1 MKRTAF
7 FNIHKSLGAKLVEFA
22 GFEMPV
28 QYTGILDEHR
38 CVRRSVGIFDVS
50 HMGEIEVWGK
60 DAAAFVQKIT
70 VNDVSQ
76 LSYGKVQYS
85 AVCYED
91 GGITD
96 DLLVNHLGD
105 HFVLVVNAANTEK
118 DFSWMQRHVFGD
130 VKLVNR
136 TVDVS
141 LLAVQGPRSIET
153 LQKLTDCDLSTIPY
167 YHFVEAKLAGVQA
180 VMSRTGYTGEV
191 GFEIYFSSDVPVSEK
206 IWNAITEAGKE
217 FDIQPAGLG
226 ARDTLRLEMGYR
238 LYGNDIDQTTNPL
251 EAGLG
256 WITKLDKGDFIG
268 RDALRR
274 IKERGLAR
282 KLVGFIISQ
291 EKAYPRHG
299 CEIRHNGSAV
309 GIVTSGS
316 VSPTLEKPIGMGY
329 IARPFTEPGSVVQ
342 IVIRDRQAKAEVTK
356 IPFIKK

>member
-7 FNIHKSLGAKLVEFA
+7 YNTHKSLGAKLVEFA

-28 QYTGILDEHR
+28 QYTSILDEHR

-60 DAAAFVQKIT
+60 DAPAFVQKIT
-70 VNDVSQ
+70 INDVSK

-91 GGITD
+91 GGIAD

-105 HFVLVVNAANTEK
+105 HFVLVVNAANIEK
-118 DFSWMQRHVFGD
+118 DFLWMQQHVFGD
-130 VKLVNR
+130 VRLANASA
-136 TVDVS
+136 DVS

-153 LQKLTDCDLSTIPY
+153 LQKLTDCPLSAIPY
-167 YHFVEAKLAGVQA
+167 YHFLEAKLAGIQA
-180 VMSRTGYTGEV
+180 IMSRTGYTGEV
-191 GFEIYFSSDVPVSEK
+191 GFEIYFSSDLSVSEK
-206 IWNAITEAGKE
+206 IWNAIMEAGKE
-217 FDIQPAGLG
+217 FDIQPVGLG

-256 WITKLDKGDFIG
+256 WITKLDKGDFVG

-274 IKERGLAR
+274 IKEKGLAR
-282 KLVGFIISQ
+282 KLVGFIMSQ

-299 CEIRHNGSAV
+299 CEIRFNGSSV
-309 GIVTSGS
+309 GFVTSGS

-342 IVIRDRQAKAEVTK
+342 IVIRDRQARAEVTTV
-356 IPFIKK
+356 PFIKK